1 MSTSMQKPNI
11 LEFNDKDE
19 LHVRIWEKV
28 IDVQKHFNE
37 IKSKNQTLFISILT
51 ACLAGTG
58 YLMLNKSIKDL
69 YLIAINI
76 NDFHFKLYLFSLPVL
91 GAIIFTICFYI
102 LDHSIYHVLL
112 KGAVECGKEIEL
124 EFFNRKL
131 SSHIIN
137 EVSREDY
144 LIKNPLNKEQGLI
157 KGAGKKH
164 QAFYR
169 IIIGAL
175 SFFFVILTCFPIK
188 Y

>member
-1 MSTSMQKPNI
+1 MADKK
-11 LEFNDKDE
+11 NDSVLDTETKI
-19 LHVRIWEKV
+19 RIWEKV

-58 YLMLNKSIKDL
+58 YLMLNKNIKNI
-69 YLIAINI
+69 YLIAVNI
-76 NDFHFKLYLFSLPVL
+76 QDVHFKLYLFSLPVL

-102 LDHSIYHVLL
+102 LDHSIYHILL

-124 EFFNRKL
+124 EFFDKKL

-144 LIKNPLNKEQGLI
+144 LIKNPFNADKSFI
-157 KGAGKKH
+157 KGAGRKH
-164 QAFYR
+164 RAFY
-169 IIIGAL
+169 ITILL
-175 SFFFVILTCFPIK
+175 SLLFFFIILTFSPMK
-188 Y
+188 